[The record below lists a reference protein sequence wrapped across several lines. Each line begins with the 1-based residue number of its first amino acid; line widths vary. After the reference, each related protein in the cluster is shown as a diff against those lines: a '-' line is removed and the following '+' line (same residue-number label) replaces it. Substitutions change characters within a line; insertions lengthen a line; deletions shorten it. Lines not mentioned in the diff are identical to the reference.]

1 MDNNKSGNTRG
12 YNRPAYYRHNE
23 RLGNERTRNQDEQSD
38 TTDNEYDDLNTG
50 KTENYK
56 GGGYY
61 GSNYGAVNELNRG
74 RDYEQNAGYRDNYNN
89 LTTGQWPEIEEAARR
104 RGFDP
109 NEIQRMKPG
118 YHRGKGP
125 RTYQRSD
132 VRILDDVHD
141 ILLEDPYVDASEV
154 EIDVQKGE
162 VILTGWVEDRNM
174 KRRVDDIVG
183 NVSGI
188 THFENRLR
196 VRKQTQIVN
205 ISNSEK

>member
-1 MDNNKSGNTRG
+1 MGNNKSGNTKG
-12 YNRPAYYRHNE
+12 YNRQAYYRNNQ
-23 RLGNERTRNQDEQSD
+23 RLGDQQGRKQAEHDDIEDDERNP
-38 TTDNEYDDLNTG
+38 G
-50 KTENYK
+50 KVENYK

-74 RDYEQNAGYRDNYNN
+74 RDYEQNSGYRNSYND

-109 NEIQRMKPG
+109 TEIQRMEPG

-162 VILTGWVEDRNM
+162 VILTGWVEDRHM
-174 KRRVDDIVG
+174 KRRVDDILD
-183 NVSGI
+183 NVPGI
-188 THFENRLR
+188 RHLENRLR
-196 VRKQTQIVN
+196 VRKAAQIVN
-205 ISNSEK
+205 IANNEK

>member
-1 MDNNKSGNTRG
+1 MEKNKSGNTEG
-12 YNRPAYYRHNE
+12 YNRPAYYKQNQ
-23 RLGNERTRNQDEQSD
+23 RLGAERGRHQENSRDSINNGYDE
-38 TTDNEYDDLNTG
+38 LNSG
-50 KTENYK
+50 KAENYK
-56 GGGYY
+56 GDGYY

-74 RDYEQNAGYRDNYNN
+74 RDYEQNAGYRDNYNH

-104 RGFDP
+104 RGYDP

-118 YHRGKGP
+118 FHRGKGP

-141 ILLEDPYVDASEV
+141 ILLEDAYVDASEV

-174 KRRVDDIVG
+174 KRRVDDILGDVPG
-183 NVSGI
+183 VK
-188 THFENRLR
+188 HLENRLR
-196 VRKQTQIVN
+196 VRRNAHIVN
-205 ISNSEK
+205 IKNTED